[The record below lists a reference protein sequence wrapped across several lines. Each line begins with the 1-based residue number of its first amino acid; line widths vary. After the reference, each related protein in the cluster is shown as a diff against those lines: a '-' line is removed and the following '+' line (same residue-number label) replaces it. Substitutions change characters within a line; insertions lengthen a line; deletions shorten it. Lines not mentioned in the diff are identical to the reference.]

1 MQTGLLRLDEM
12 RATGVLC
19 GSLLVFVGN
28 HPQFFWKR
36 VSCLAGSPAIIG
48 LLLVGFSGV
57 GLGAGM
63 ELSTGG
69 GAEFFSMSLCTFL
82 GTFTHQL

>member
-1 MQTGLLRLDEM
+1 MHTRLLRLDEM

-36 VSCLAGSPAIIG
+36 VSCYPAIIG

-57 GLGAGM
+57 GHGAGM

-69 GAEFFSMSLCTFL
+69 GAEFFSMSPCTFL